1 MQRLSQPGLTNRLVF
16 ISFSTI
22 HIQFRAAAAENS
34 LIEVGK
40 SNRFKRMTH
49 RVSPQPMQGVAYV
62 LSAEMAAPVDNTDL
76 AAFALQLPLRNEKT
90 IRTCLHVV
98 RSSEH

>member
-22 HIQFRAAAAENS
+22 HIQFRAENS